1 MQRSQILWVAQS
13 YTLPQSGVKKHS
25 HPYYHLF
32 YIHSGEGIF
41 ALEEREQFLRAGDC
55 LLVPPEMPHAYH
67 NEAAQPLEYLEIKF
81 TLSASPRDTQLRAQP
96 RVTRSRLACHLVQQ
110 ILKEYSD
117 LGSLADSAAESY
129 LSALLSALTEQD
141 RYTKPR
147 SFRYIDAS
155 SWTELSQK
163 IITWL
168 ESHYDQTASLE
179 ALAEDLGYNKSY
191 LCEAFKKNTGLTI
204 LDCLNTI
211 RIRRAAELIVYSD
224 HSLPQV
230 ADLCGF
236 ASASHFNRV
245 FLKYVGITPGQ
256 CRRAYPANALFESA
270 QSPAVRRPDRFMYS
284 VLAQKTITP
293 EMISQLDIKENT
305 C

>member
-32 YIHSGEGIF
+32 YIHKGEGIF
-41 ALEEREQFLRAGDC
+41 ALEEREQFLQTGDC
-55 LLVPPEMPHAYH
+55 LLVPPETEHSYR
-67 NEAAQPLEYLEIKF
+67 NDAAQPLEYLEVKF
-81 TLSASPRDTQLRAQP
+81 TLSQDTRLRTSPC
-96 RVTRSRLACHLVQQ
+96 VTRSRLAGLLVQQ
-110 ILKEYSD
+110 IVKEYSD
-117 LGSLADSAAESY
+117 LGSLADSAAETY
-129 LSALLSALTEQD
+129 LYALLNALTEAD

-155 SWTELSQK
+155 AWTELSQR

-179 ALAEDLGYNKSY
+179 ALAADLGYNKSY

>member
-1 MQRSQILWVAQS
+1 MQRSQILWVARS

-32 YIHSGEGIF
+32 YIHNGEGIF
-41 ALEEREQFLRAGDC
+41 ALDEREQFLRAGDC
-55 LLVPPEMPHAYH
+55 LLVPPEQEHAYR
-67 NEAAQPLEYLEIKF
+67 NETDQPLEYLEIKF
-81 TLSASPRDTQLRAQP
+81 TLSQDTQLRTNAC
-96 RVTRSRLACHLVQQ
+96 VTRSRLAGLLVQQ

-129 LSALLSALTEQD
+129 LSALLSALTETN
-141 RYTKPR
+141 RYSKPR

-155 SWTELSQK
+155 AWTELSQR
-163 IITWL
+163 IITRL
-168 ESHYDQTASLE
+168 ENHYDRSASLE
-179 ALAEDLGYNKSY
+179 ALAADLGYNKSY
-191 LCEAFKKNTGLTI
+191 LCEAFKKDTGLTI

-224 HSLPQV
+224 HSLTQV

-236 ASASHFNRV
+236 SSVSHFNRV
-245 FLKYVGITPGQ
+245 FLKYAGITPGQ

-270 QSPAVRRPDRFMYS
+270 QSPAIRRPDRFMYS

-293 EMISQLDIKENT
+293 EMIRDLDSKENQE
-305 C
+305 